1 MVGFIGISTPSSIFA
16 QEYYDEYESEYSQYY
31 DDYETEDNS
40 YEKYMKDD
48 NHKSISQKINCDNT
62 NINIPSISSNPG
74 IGDEPESTS
83 SSNGDSQSGQRID
96 RMNGDAFS
104 HQKGDFVYVCQNNN
118 NNNNQIVNVDITN
131 EEQFTPTIT
140 ACNTIYTA
148 EGDIQNSFNIVDSE
162 VATVCTENTF
172 EQILNANQPIGE
184 TDSGVTTSSIAN
196 VGQPS
201 VYSQQIKSFQK
212 DNGINI
218 QPKGNLPIDIILSQ
232 LSSQSSKTSQPTIP
246 QGTGDSS
253 ELTATEKIDKLKTQY
268 MELYQ

>member
-1 MVGFIGISTPSSIFA
+1 MEMHFHI
-16 QEYYDEYESEYSQYY
+16 
-31 DDYETEDNS
+31 
-40 YEKYMKDD
+40 KKDF
-48 NHKSISQKINCDNT
+48 
-62 NINIPSISSNPG
+62 
-74 IGDEPESTS
+74 E
-83 SSNGDSQSGQRID
+83 
-96 RMNGDAFS
+96 
-104 HQKGDFVYVCQNNN
+104 YVCQNN

-162 VATVCTENTF
+162 AATVCTENTF

-201 VYSQQIKSFQK
+201 VHSQQIKSFQK

-218 QPKGNLPIDIILSQ
+218 QPKGNIPIDIILSQ
-232 LSSQSSKTSQPTIP
+232 LSSQSSKTSQPTIA

-253 ELTATEKIDKLKTQY
+253 ELTATEKIDKLKVQY